1 MITMIATVLHLADI
15 FPESVV
21 VVSSICQLSPETGP
35 LDFRPNWSTVGKAHG
50 KLLGIKQKTDRVD

>member
-21 VVSSICQLSPETGP
+21 VVSSILAGVA
-35 LDFRPNWSTVGKAHG
+35 LVWWSVELYRLASNEVEPT
-50 KLLGIKQKTDRVD
+50 